1 MPELLQNWV
10 TQQAEVRPDSIAV
23 AGDRTSITY
32 AQLEIRSNRLARLLK
47 DAGYQ
52 RGDRIG
58 LLMAK
63 SVEAIVGIIGI
74 YKAGCVYVPLDPAGP
89 PERLTKIIQSCDCR
103 LVLGGLRALDMFAGG
118 HREDTRLKGVSMG
131 WIDDGCAPSHSRI
144 RSAFALEDANGYP
157 SDTLGSGNTGE
168 SAAHILFTSGSTGQ
182 PKGVV
187 ITHRNVISF
196 IEWAVD
202 YFGIDSTDRNS
213 GHPPLPFDLS
223 FLDIFCTFAAGAQLH
238 LVPPEFNVSPKKL
251 TQFIRS
257 RRLTQWF
264 SVPSVLHFLAKFD
277 SIDGEGIPSL
287 KRVMWCGEVLP
298 VPSLIYWMK
307 HVPQAKYTNLYGPTE
322 TTIASSYYTVP
333 RCPDASSSIPIGTAC
348 GGEELM
354 VLNDGMQKVRQNEVG
369 ELCIRGTGVSPGY
382 WNDPE
387 TTKSAF
393 VTDPHAPSA
402 TDRIYKTG
410 DLATVGADN
419 LFYFLGR
426 RDSQIKSRGYRI
438 ELGEIEA
445 ALSSIESLRESAV
458 VAIADGDVEAMT
470 ICCAYSIQGSGCSPQ
485 TLRQTLSLILP
496 NYMLPVRWRLY
507 DLLPRN
513 SSGKIDR
520 KSLKDD
526 FVKSE
531 YGNHKEAYVA
541 RHTTG

>member
-1 MPELLQNWV
+1 
-10 TQQAEVRPDSIAV
+10 
-23 AGDRTSITY
+23 
-32 AQLEIRSNRLARLLK
+32 
-47 DAGYQ
+47 
-52 RGDRIG
+52 
-58 LLMAK
+58 MAK
-63 SVEAIVGIIGI
+63 SVQAIVGIIGI

-89 PERLTKIIQSCDCR
+89 PERLLKIIQSCDCR
-103 LVLGGLRALDMFAGG
+103 LLLGGLRALDILAGG
-118 HREDTRLKGVSMG
+118 HRDDSRIKGISMG

-144 RSAFALEDANGYP
+144 RSAFTLGDANGYSADSLR
-157 SDTLGSGNTGE
+157 SDNTGE
-168 SAAHILFTSGSTGQ
+168 SPAHILFTSGSTGQ

-187 ITHRNVISF
+187 ITHHNVISF
-196 IEWAVD
+196 IEWAVS

-213 GHPPLPFDLS
+213 GHPPLHFDLS
-223 FLDIFCTFAAGAQLH
+223 FLDIFCTFAAGAELH

-277 SIDGEGIPSL
+277 SIDHEGIPSL

-298 VPSLIYWMK
+298 VPSLIHWMK

-333 RCPDASSSIPIGTAC
+333 RCPDATSSIPIGTAC
-348 GGEELM
+348 RGEKLM
-354 VLNDGMQKVRQNEVG
+354 VLNDDMQSVGLNEVG
-369 ELCIRGTGVSPGY
+369 ELCISGTGVSPGY
-382 WNDPE
+382 WNNPE
-387 TTKSAF
+387 ATRTAF
-393 VTDPHAPSA
+393 VSKSHAPSA
-402 TDRIYKTG
+402 MDRIYKTG

-419 LFYFLGR
+419 LVYFLGR

-445 ALSSIESLRESAV
+445 ALSTIESLRESAV

-470 ICCAYSIQGSGCSPQ
+470 ICCAYSIQGAGCSPQ
-485 TLRQTLSLILP
+485 SLRQMLSLTLP

-507 DLLPRN
+507 DALPRN
-513 SSGKIDR
+513 PSGKIDR

-526 FVKSE
+526 FMKSE
-531 YGNHKEAYVA
+531 YGNRNEAYVA